1 MSNSSVSSSSSS
13 SLGEHE
19 RPSED
24 RPKILLTTPSD
35 HNNNQV
41 KWDQSTSPAKV
52 SGSERR
58 NNPLGGPSRRSP
70 LPSNSPGRF
79 NQREEDPIVYA
90 YSSPNLRALNNNPNY
105 EQARLADGLYAGVSR
120 PNYVDPLYQQL
131 NPTRNSNKK
140 KPVWSL
146 NQPLPHVVD
155 QAMVDRMLQKKRS
168 GNRSRQSSRP
178 GSTDV
183 SRSGSMT
190 SMNDWKKLIRKT
202 ASNLKL
208 TDLEA
213 QIPVP
218 HATPRPSGFRA
229 DSSRIPSEPA
239 KNRIPHGDVNFSLG
253 DESSPPSVLDEEPQ
267 KAKNGNLD
275 NVTHKEYLPTSP
287 DKEYREAAQG
297 GDGGV
302 DVNDAGDD
310 ESEEMEFPNFWAKIR
325 YTMREPF
332 AECFGTLI
340 LVIFGVGGN
349 LQATVTKGA
358 GGSFESLSF
367 AWGFGCMLGVYVAGG
382 ISGGHINPAVTISMA
397 IFRKFPWKKVPV
409 YIFAQIV
416 GAFFGGAMAYGYFWS
431 SITEFEGGKDIRT
444 ANLSGACLY
453 TDPKPYVTWRNAF
466 FDEFIGGAI
475 LVGCLMALLDDTN
488 APPASG
494 MTAFIVGLLVAGIGM
509 ALGYQTSF
517 TINPARDLGPRIF
530 AAMVGYG
537 RHPFQITHYWWSWG
551 AWGGPI
557 AGGIA
562 GALVYDIFIF
572 TGSESPINYPDKGY
586 VERRIGKLLHNED
599 AADEKTVSPDADG
612 ANSSDTL
619 VRNQGSSTK

>member
-1 MSNSSVSSSSSS
+1 MALKLTNNWLGKQMMNNSPESLSSSSASS
-13 SLGEHE
+13 ASSFAEGTG
-19 RPSED
+19 RPGG
-24 RPKILLTTPSD
+24 RPKILLTTPD
-35 HNNNQV
+35 HRNGAQV
-41 KWDQSTSPAKV
+41 TWDQTNPSQKETGLARGDKLSP
-52 SGSERR
+52 
-58 NNPLGGPSRRSP
+58 
-70 LPSNSPGRF
+70 NSPERKV
-79 NQREEDPIVYA
+79 QRDQNPVMYA
-90 YSSPNLRALNNNPNY
+90 YSSPNLRSLNDGANY
-105 EQARLADGLYAGVSR
+105 EQSRLADSAFREAGR
-120 PNYVDPLYQQL
+120 PTYVDPLYRQL
-131 NPTRNSNKK
+131 NPARNPNRN

-155 QAMVDRMLQKKRS
+155 QGMVDRMLQKA
-168 GNRSRQSSRP
+168 GNRSRQS
-178 GSTDV
+178 GSADV
-183 SRSGSMT
+183 SRSGSLT
-190 SMNDWKKLIRKT
+190 SVNDWKKLIKKT

-213 QIPVP
+213 QTPVP
-218 HATPRPSGFRA
+218 GASLHSSGARPDISP
-229 DSSRIPSEPA
+229 SSPEPV
-239 KNRIPHGDVNFSLG
+239 KKRVPNRDVSFSLG
-253 DESSPPSVLDEEPQ
+253 GGSYPPSIINGEPQ
-267 KAKNGNLD
+267 KAKSSG
-275 NVTHKEYLPTSP
+275 KEDASLEFP
-287 DKEYREAAQG
+287 DKEYRAAAQG
-297 GDGGV
+297 KDGGIGGG
-302 DVNDAGDD
+302 DDD
-310 ESEEMEFPNFWAKIR
+310 ESEVMEFPNFWAKIR
-325 YTMREPF
+325 YNMREPF

-349 LQATVTKGA
+349 LQATVTSGA

-409 YIFAQIV
+409 YIVAQVI

-444 ANLSGACLY
+444 ASLSGACLY
-453 TDPKPYVTWRNAF
+453 TNPKPYVTWRNAF

-530 AAMVGYG
+530 AAMIGYG
-537 RHPFQITHYWWSWG
+537 RHPFHIFHWWWAWG
-551 AWGGPI
+551 AIGGPI

-562 GALVYDIFIF
+562 GALVYDLFIF

-586 VERRIGKLLHNED
+586 VERRLGQLLHNED
-599 AADEKTVSPDADG
+599 RHANATGEFPQDEST
-612 ANSSDTL
+612 SSDTL
-619 VRNQGSSTK
+619 VKNQGANVR